1 MNTASRLPCA
11 LAPSALAPSALAL
24 SALAACAV
32 ACVLFALG
40 CASTPSTPTTG
51 IAPAPKASSVVRIN
65 DDVSCDK
72 STKRCLFRG
81 LPSVGVTR
89 VIFGDSVA
97 NELQS
102 TSGLPIWKSD
112 PIFKPATD
120 QSCDTLSA
128 ACYDRE
134 GPNVALTR
142 ATFGGNAATRLDK
155 RMKRPAKGREIVKYG
170 SSVTCDRDAGVCYDR
185 LGASVGYTR
194 LYLSEAQSNQL
205 LTRMRPHRN

>member
-1 MNTASRLPCA
+1 MTAISRLSHVLAIGA
-11 LAPSALAPSALAL
+11 LACIS
-24 SALAACAV
+24 
-32 ACVLFALG
+32 FAFG
-40 CASTPSTPTTG
+40 CASTPSATTKG
-51 IAPAPKASSVVRIN
+51 DAPAPKASSVVRIN

-72 STKRCLFRG
+72 SAKRCDFRG
-81 LPSVGVTR
+81 QPSVGVTR
-89 VIFGDSVA
+89 AIFGDSVA
-97 NELQS
+97 STLQS

-112 PIFKPATD
+112 PIFEPAIG

-142 ATFGGNAATRLDK
+142 ATFGGNAATRLNQ
-155 RMKRPAKGREIVKYG
+155 RMTRPAKGREIVKYG
-170 SSVTCDRDAGVCYDR
+170 SSVTCDRGAGICYDG

-194 LYLSEAQSNQL
+194 LYLGETQSDQL

>member
-1 MNTASRLPCA
+1 MTPACRLLRA
-11 LAPSALAPSALAL
+11 LAPSALAPGAL
-24 SALAACAV
+24 
-32 ACVLFALG
+32 ACVLFAFG
-40 CASTPSTPTTG
+40 CASTPSSTTTG
-51 IAPAPKASSVVRIN
+51 AAPAPKPKASSVVRIN
-65 DDVSCDK
+65 DDVSCNK
-72 STKRCLFRG
+72 STKRCEFRG

-89 VIFGDSVA
+89 AIFGDRVA

-112 PIFKPATD
+112 PIFNPATG

-142 ATFGGNAATRLDK
+142 ATFGGNAATRLDQ

-170 SSVTCDRDAGVCYDR
+170 SSVTCDRDASVCYDR

-194 LYLSEAQSNQL
+194 LYLGEAQSDQL